1 CCWLGYPAP
10 RNAGM
15 KSEGPE
21 KVPAP
26 GSRRG
31 VSKLHEGISSHCWC
45 ELSDR
50 VAPKTTA
57 QRVMGWFE
65 FSQCSPCLRG
75 DFLSRTDSPRRTRRT
90 QRTETLQIK
99 APQEGMN
106 GPIRPA
112 SLGPIARK
120 ISQCGQPFRPSDMGF
135 LETG

>member
-1 CCWLGYPAP
+1 
-10 RNAGM
+10 M

-65 FSQCSPCLRG
+65 FSQCCPCLRG

-99 APQEGMN
+99 GATRRHEWSDQAGVA
-106 GPIRPA
+106 RPNRQKNFTVRA
-112 SLGPIARK
+112 A
-120 ISQCGQPFRPSDMGF
+120 ISAI
-135 LETG
+135 